1 MNAQRKK
8 IIMAEINYWKQNK
21 LLPEHYCDFLLTL
34 YTQGDHV
41 QEISA
46 TDAVLSKKK
55 KKLKTRA
62 ILIQT
67 LYILFAFVV
76 LGMSLKLWTIF
87 FEGQTMLLV
96 GFLIVNCLLWLLA
109 GRLVKQLY
117 FTISGAAG
125 LVLIVV
131 FIMQSL
137 IPK

>member
-34 YTQGDHV
+34 YTQGDHE

-46 TDAVLSKKK
+46 TDAVLSKKEK
-55 KKLKTRA
+55 KVKTRA
-62 ILIQT
+62 VFIQS
-67 LYILFAFVV
+67 LYILFAFAV
-76 LGMSLKLWTIF
+76 LGISLKLWTIF

-96 GFLIVNCLLWLLA
+96 GLLIVNCLLWLLA
-109 GRLVKQLY
+109 GRLLKQLY

-131 FIMQSL
+131 FIMQSV
-137 IPK
+137 ISN